1 MCGISGIYSKDDN
14 LELVLNNLIKLL
26 KIGDQII
33 PLSLL
38 IKRITLGWAILDCQ
52 Y

>member
-1 MCGISGIYSKDDN
+1 MCGISGIYSKDED
-14 LELVLNNLIKLL
+14 LEFVLNNLIKP

-38 IKRITLGWAILDCQ
+38 IKRITLGWS